1 MKARTF
7 VVIAIAVVALAV
19 VLAAQKQA
27 PPEGGKPKDFRV
39 PAFRTFSLENGLG
52 VTLVPYGTLP
62 KAAVRFVVRTGNVN
76 EAAEEVW
83 LSDLTFDFLK
93 EGTSSRSAREIA
105 EEAAAMG
112 GEVGAGSG
120 SDQSS
125 VGGTV
130 LAEFAPAFVKLLAD
144 IVRRPTFPE
153 SELPRLQANYLRHV
167 AVSKTEPT
175 SLANEAFHRL
185 LFGDH
190 PYGRVFPTEEM
201 IQGYTVGRVKA
212 FYERNIGARRTHV
225 YVAGVFDGQAVEAA
239 IRESLGDWG
248 LGPEA
253 VTNIPRPVT
262 KRAINVVDRPGSV
275 QSTIFIGRPVVSP
288 DSADYI
294 SLELTDSLLGGAFF
308 SRITANIRE
317 NKGYTYAP
325 TSILDARYR
334 SACWSEQADVS
345 TEVTGAALKEI
356 IFEIDRLGREAPTEE
371 ELRGIQNYF
380 AGIFVLQNS
389 TPGGLIGQL
398 AYLRLHGLDR
408 AYLETYVQTVYKV
421 TPEDVRRIAAG
432 LLASADMTVVIVGD
446 LAKIKDQVAPFGPVV
461 KLN

>member
-1 MKARTF
+1 MKARAS
-7 VVIAIAVVALAV
+7 VIISVAVVALA
-19 VLAAQKQA
+19 LSLTAQKQA

-39 PAFRTFSLENGLG
+39 PAFRTFTLANGLG

-62 KAAVRFVVRTGNVN
+62 KAAVRFVIRAGNVN

-93 EGTSSRSAREIA
+93 EGTSTRTARAIA

-112 GEVGAGSG
+112 GEVGAGAG

-144 IVRRPTFPE
+144 VVRSPAFPE
-153 SELPRLQANYLRHV
+153 SELARLQANFLRQLAV
-167 AVSKTEPT
+167 AKTEPT
-175 SLANEAFHRL
+175 SLANEAFYRL
-185 LFGDH
+185 LYGEH
-190 PYGRVFPTEEM
+190 PYGRVFPTETM
-201 IQGYTVGRVKA
+201 IKGYTVGLVKT

-225 YVAGVFDGQAVEAA
+225 YVAGVYDEKAVEAA
-239 IRESLGDWG
+239 IREALGDWPA
-248 LGPEA
+248 GPEV
-253 VTNIPRPVT
+253 VTNVPQPAT

-275 QSTIFIGRPVVSP
+275 QSTIFIGRPVVAP
-288 DSADYI
+288 ESADYI
-294 SLELTDSLLGGAFF
+294 GLELVDSLLGGAFF

-325 TSILDARYR
+325 TSILDTRFR

-345 TEVTGAALKEI
+345 TEVTGPALKEI
-356 IFEIDRLGREAPTEE
+356 LFEIDRLGREAPTAD

-380 AGIFVLQNS
+380 GGIFVLQNS
-389 TPGGLIGQL
+389 TPNGLIGQL
-398 AYLRLHGLDR
+398 AFLRLHGLER
-408 AYLETYVQTVYKV
+408 TYLETYVQRVYKV

-432 LLASADMTVVIVGD
+432 LLTSADMTVVIVGD
-446 LAKIKDQVAPFGPVV
+446 LAKIKDQVAPFGPVM
-461 KLN
+461 KMN

>member
-1 MKARTF
+1 MKVKTF
-7 VVIAIAVVALAV
+7 VVISVAVVALAAA
-19 VLAAQKQA
+19 LAAQKQA

-39 PAFRTFSLENGLG
+39 PAFRTFTLGNGLG

-62 KAAVRFVVRTGNVN
+62 KASVRFVIRTGNVN

-83 LSDLTFDFLK
+83 LSDLTFDYLK
-93 EGTSSRSAREIA
+93 EGTSSRTARAIA

-112 GEVGAGSG
+112 GEVAAGTG

-130 LAEFAPAFVKLLAD
+130 LAEFAPGFVKLLAD
-144 IVRRPTFPE
+144 IVRNPAFPE
-153 SELPRLQANYLRHV
+153 SELARLQANFLRQLAV
-167 AVSKTEPT
+167 AKSEPT
-175 SLANEAFHRL
+175 SLANEAFYRL
-185 LFGDH
+185 LYGDH
-190 PYGRVFPTEEM
+190 PYGRVFPTEPM
-201 IQGYTVGRVKA
+201 IKGYTVGLVRT

-225 YVAGVFDGQAVEAA
+225 YVAGVYDEKVVEAA
-239 IRESLGDWG
+239 IRENLGDWSP
-248 LGPEA
+248 GPEV
-253 VTNIPRPVT
+253 VTNIPQPAT
-262 KRAINVVDRPGSV
+262 KRAINIVDRPGSV
-275 QSTIFIGRPVVSP
+275 QSTIFIGRPVVAP

-317 NKGYTYAP
+317 NKGFTYAP
-325 TSILDARYR
+325 TSILAPRFR

-356 IFEIDRLGREAPTEE
+356 LFEIDRLGQEAPAAG
-371 ELRGIQNYF
+371 ELSGIQNYF

-389 TPGGLIGQL
+389 TPAGLIGQL
-398 AYLRLHGLDR
+398 AFLRLHGLER
-408 AYLETYVQTVYKV
+408 TYLETYVQTIYKV
-421 TPEDVRRIAAG
+421 RPEDVRRIAAG

-446 LAKIKDQVAPFGPVV
+446 LAKIRDQVAPFGPVV